1 MRAAALAAQTAR
13 VVKRPFR
20 RKLRESFG
28 LDIGTSSVKVVQ
40 LQGAAA
46 GLSLVGLASVPLP
59 ADAITEGTIKHP
71 PAVVQAIKEAVAAA
85 GVSSNEAAFGIA
97 GRELITKKVRLPE
110 VPAKELREAVK
121 LEAEHHIPFAL
132 DEVFLDY
139 HVARRHGGLLD
150 LMIVA
155 VKKSKVMEYVDVVE
169 AAGLVPAV
177 VDVDGFA
184 LGNQFEVNHPEDSG
198 EAVALIDIGAA
209 VMKTNVVRAGASLFA
224 RDIPFGGNQY
234 TQAIA
239 DRLRTTFEDA
249 ERAKL
254 GAAKDVPRE
263 AIAPALD
270 AVSREL
276 SLEVRRTF
284 DYFGTASESER
295 IGRIVMSGGAARL
308 PGITDYLSSTWGIP
322 VQSARPFEQ
331 IHVDAELAEAA
342 NAVGGS
348 FAVAVGLALRRPGD
362 RE

>member
-1 MRAAALAAQTAR
+1 
-13 VVKRPFR
+13 VKRPFR
-20 RKLRESFG
+20 RKIRDSFG
-28 LDIGTSSVKVVQ
+28 LDIGTTRVKVVQ
-40 LQGAAA
+40 LQTSAAGVTLA
-46 GLSLVGLASVPLP
+46 GLSSVPLP
-59 ADAITEGTIKHP
+59 ADAIADGTIRNP
-71 PAVVQAIKEAVAAA
+71 AAVVEAIKEAVAAA
-85 GVSSNEAAFGIA
+85 GVTSNEAAFGIA
-97 GRELITKKVRLPE
+97 GREIITKKVQLPE
-110 VPAKELREAVK
+110 VPARELREAVQ

-139 HVARRHGGLLD
+139 HVVRQHHGLLD

-169 AAGLVPAV
+169 AAGLAPAV

-198 EAVALIDIGAA
+198 EAIALIDLGAA
-209 VMKTNVVRAGASLFA
+209 VMKTNVVRAGASLFT
-224 RDIPFGGNQY
+224 RDIPFGGNHY

-254 GAAKDVPRE
+254 GETKDVSRE
-263 AIAPALD
+263 AIAQALD

-295 IGRIVMSGGAARL
+295 IGRIVMSGGAVRL

-322 VQSARPFEQ
+322 VQPARPFER
-331 IHVDAELAEAA
+331 IHVEAELAERAE
-342 NAVGGS
+342 AVGAS
-348 FAVAVGLALRRPGD
+348 FAVAVGLALRRPED